1 MSGNIAGAENIGK
14 SGKAGGSGSGPG
26 ASGSGSG
33 GARDLEIEPDKIE
46 AVAGIVEEQAEAL
59 RRKLDEQ
66 TPALTVPP
74 PSEDVVSVHAAEAWN
89 TLITEG
95 NGCYLERVRAYE
107 AGLVELAARLRLA
120 SREYAENEQDNA
132 AALHGAGGN

>member
-1 MSGNIAGAENIGK
+1 MSENVAGSGEVAGSGN
-14 SGKAGGSGSGPG
+14 GPG
-26 ASGSGSG
+26 TSGSGSG

-46 AVAGIVEEQAEAL
+46 AVAGIVEEQAAAL

-66 TPALTVPP
+66 TPALTVLP
-74 PSEDVVSVHAAEAWN
+74 PSEDIVSVHVAEAWN

-95 NGCYLERVRAYE
+95 NGCYVERVRAYE

-132 AALHGAGGN
+132 AAVHGAGGN

>member
-1 MSGNIAGAENIGK
+1 MSEKVAGSGN
-14 SGKAGGSGSGPG
+14 GPG
-26 ASGSGSG
+26 TSGTGSG

-46 AVAGIVEEQAEAL
+46 AVAGIVEEQAAAL

-66 TPALTVPP
+66 TPALTVLP
-74 PSEDVVSVHAAEAWN
+74 PSEDIVSVHVAEAWN

-95 NGCYLERVRAYE
+95 NGCYVERVRAYE

-120 SREYAENEQDNA
+120 SHEYAGNEQDNA